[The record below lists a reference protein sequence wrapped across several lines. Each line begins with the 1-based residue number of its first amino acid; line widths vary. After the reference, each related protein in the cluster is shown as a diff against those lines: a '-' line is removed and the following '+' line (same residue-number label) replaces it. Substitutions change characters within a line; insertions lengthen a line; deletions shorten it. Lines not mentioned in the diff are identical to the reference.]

1 MPCVPEAEMGRTE
14 RFEMRVDEEIL
25 ERIDR
30 WRGSQD
36 DVPSRAEATRRLIEL
51 GLTSAGAKGSDTVQ
65 FTDGERLLAL
75 MMRDLYKKLKVEGD
89 IDADFIAD
97 VIEGGHYWAPKWQ
110 MTGVFHGE
118 EDDPRNVSFVV
129 EVLNMWSFLERAY
142 GRLDEKGKERIAE
155 EAKPFGTDV
164 RFDGF
169 DGNNEGE
176 LMGIAD
182 FLINKMGRF
191 EEFRKRDLNSHF
203 PTVDIYN
210 RMLAVFKPM
219 QKSLFGRNLSSADI
233 VRILKARAWR
243 AEGSDAEDGGQD
255 E

>member
-1 MPCVPEAEMGRTE
+1 MATKTE
-14 RFEMRVDEEIL
+14 RFEMRMDEEIL

-30 WRGSQD
+30 WRAGQD

-51 GLTSAGAKGSDTVQ
+51 GLVLAARSTVE
-65 FTDGERLLAL
+65 FSDGERLLAL
-75 MMRDLYKKLKVEGD
+75 MMRDLYKKLKVDDGE
-89 IDADFIAD
+89 INADFIAE
-97 VIEGGHYWAPKWQ
+97 VIWGGHYWAPKWQ

-118 EDDPRNVSFVV
+118 EDDPRDVSFVV

-142 GRLDEKGKERIAE
+142 SRMDEKAKERIAA
-155 EAKPFGTDV
+155 EANPFGTDV

-191 EEFRKRDLNSHF
+191 EEFQKRDLNSHF
-203 PTVDIYN
+203 PTVDMYK
-210 RMLAVFKPM
+210 RMLAAFTPM
-219 QKSLFGRNLSSADI
+219 QKSLLGRDLSVTDI
-233 VRILKARAWR
+233 IRILKARAWR
-243 AEGSDAEDGGQD
+243 ADAADDGGPD